1 MSEISRTCRPA
12 PTSPTAAGLALHR
25 VRTPWVIAYVLAM
38 VGVAAGWFGPI
49 QILLP
54 EQAAVLAANTAIG
67 KETLL
72 AVVTGYGAAA
82 SMLANPVWGIVSDR
96 LRTRWGQRRPI
107 LVAGAAVGATGLAVL
122 AVAGSAP
129 VMITGWILVQIGL
142 NGPLAALAAMIGDRV
157 PEEQRGTVGA
167 LFGVAQIV
175 GVVVGTATAVVIGE
189 TALGYAALA
198 VAAPALMASLVL
210 LHREPSTVHPTS
222 ERVDAAED
230 ASAASAIASIPPAV
244 PSVESTATIVAAGKG
259 GPPTASTVAAGKGG
273 PSAAAVLR
281 VLLRPGAEFGWAWLI
296 RFLLNLVNA
305 LILLYL
311 YYYLADRVGVA
322 EPGTLVLVLTLV
334 NVTIAGVCAAVGGVL
349 SDRWRHRRAFIAAGA
364 GALAAGTGT
373 LALLPNLPAVLV
385 ATVLVGAGW
394 GLFVAVDMA
403 VMTQVLPDADTRAMM
418 LGVANVAAS
427 LPQLAAPVLAA
438 PIVTRLGGYPVL
450 YLIAAAI
457 ALLALACLPRLR
469 HVT

>member
-1 MSEISRTCRPA
+1 MTA
-12 PTSPTAAGLALHR
+12 PTSHSPTELTLPR
-25 VRTPWVIAYVLAM
+25 VRTLWITAYVLAM

-54 EQAAVLAANTAIG
+54 EQAAELATHTTMS

-72 AVVTGYGAAA
+72 AVVTSYGAAA

-96 LRTRWGQRRPI
+96 LRTRWGRRRPI

-122 AVAGSAP
+122 AVADTVP
-129 VMITGWILVQIGL
+129 VMITGWTLVQIGL

-175 GVVVGTATAVVIGE
+175 GVVVGTAVAVVIGE

-198 VAAPALMASLVL
+198 VAAPALMVSLVL
-210 LHREPSTVHPTS
+210 AHRESPTSHPTPR
-222 ERVDAAED
+222 RVTSAED
-230 ASAASAIASIPPAV
+230 ASTARTIANIPSAGPTA
-244 PSVESTATIVAAGKG
+244 ESSAEHLGAAGQN
-259 GPPTASTVAAGKGG
+259 PVTTVAAGGHG
-273 PSAAAVLR
+273 APSTAALQ
-281 VLLRPGAEFGWAWLI
+281 VLLRPGADFGWAWLI

-305 LILLYL
+305 LVLLYL
-311 YYYLADRVGVA
+311 YYYLADQVGVDD
-322 EPGTLVLVLTLV
+322 PGTLVLVLTLV
-334 NVTIAGVCAAVGGVL
+334 NVSIAGGCAAVGGVL
-349 SDRWRHRRAFIAAGA
+349 SDRWRRRRGFIAAGA
-364 GALAAGTGT
+364 GALAAGT
-373 LALLPNLPAVLV
+373 ALLGLLPYLPAVLV
-385 ATVLVGAGW
+385 ATVFIGAGW
-394 GLFVAVDMA
+394 GLYVAVDMA
-403 VMTQVLPDADTRAMM
+403 VMTQVLPDAGTRAMM

-438 PIVTRLGGYPVL
+438 PIVTSAGGYPVL
-450 YLIAAAI
+450 HLGTAGV

-469 HVT
+469 RVG